1 MKQATLK
8 GFASRFPH
16 QDQQFSGICL
26 LCPGQQAPGNR
37 IPLSSQSLL
46 LWFMPLHLPPYLWL
60 LAMLPLQQACWPWT
74 SVPPPQSVMCLQQF
88 LWQFMLISLKD
99 LSGKSVRVGRWHS
112 CVSPACLIPYIL
124 LHPSRPFFCG
134 LSSSVRISVGLIISA
149 EHTNYFNISATENE
163 ISDWVGLLNPWS
175 RSSLDFNF

>member
-8 GFASRFPH
+8 GFASRPPH

-46 LWFMPLHLPPYLWL
+46 LRFMPLHLPPYLWL
-60 LAMLPLQQACWPWT
+60 LAKLPLQQARWPWT
-74 SVPPPQSVMCLQQF
+74 SLPPPQSVMCLRQY

-99 LSGKSVRVGRWHS
+99 FSGKSVRVGRWHS
-112 CVSPACLIPYIL
+112 FLCCISIMSDTMHPPASFKAFL
-124 LHPSRPFFCG
+124 LGSFIQC
-134 LSSSVRISVGLIISA
+134 
-149 EHTNYFNISATENE
+149 EN
-163 ISDWVGLLNPWS
+163 VNWS
-175 RSSLDFNF
+175 HNLRRAHKIF